1 MTANVILLDQL
12 LAQYGRETRASREML
27 QRVVVN
33 IIDRV
38 WHGSS
43 VHLAAPF
50 EAGSEAEAFN
60 LQIQQVSPQ
69 IEAHRSLHAARII
82 QIATDI
88 WRTRLLLFTE
98 RGGAIPMHFLVV
110 LVFWLTIIFMS
121 FTLSAQPS
129 PMVIGEMIVFALPAD
144 WHAFQLRHRWSEP
157 VSPSPGFRLRLATQ

>member
-60 LQIQQVSPQ
+60 LQIQQLSPQ
-69 IEAHRSLHAARII
+69 IEAHRSLHGRII

-88 WRTRLLLFTE
+88 WRTRLLSFTE
-98 RGGAIPMHFLVV
+98 RGGAIPMPFFVV

-121 FTLSAQPS
+121 FTLSARPS
-129 PMVIGEMIVFALPAD
+129 PMVIGEMIVFATC
-144 WHAFQLRHRWSEP
+144 
-157 VSPSPGFRLRLATQ
+157 ATMSS